1 MERRTSAASENS
13 GSARASLQGVSGG
26 TLIKVVADRSV
37 EKLGF
42 EPVGALPGWITV
54 AKLAE
59 DGWAARQGVKVG
71 DVLQSLGQTSTQDL
85 TKDEIRRRLEKDR
98 PLRLV
103 FLRPALPAASLS
115 LANPEKNVDDHAKEL
130 LEKIGAAR
138 QALRVAAAEATTLDD
153 KLNGELKGPAT
164 NGHSNGHQEAV
175 PTDALVALAAV
186 AKDLGPKDHAE
197 DTFGEDES
205 DDDQFDAGSDLSAP
219 ADAVW
224 PGEED
229 LPFTIEIAE
238 GTRMLGFGVV
248 GEPPGRVYVK
258 RVDPDG
264 FAAQEGVEVDDIV
277 LLLDETIASY
287 LTKKD
292 LVARMRKRPLKIT
305 FLRKI
310 KDGGPPPKETHVVA
324 ATMLL
329 GQALLSNQEN
339 ANVAEDEGGLIG
351 AIGGLFGGLFG

>member
-13 GSARASLQGVSGG
+13 GSVRASLQGVSGG

-37 EKLGF
+37 EQLGF
-42 EPVGALPGWITV
+42 EPVGALPGSIRV

-59 DGWAARQGVKVG
+59 DGWAARQGVNVG
-71 DVLQSLGQTSTQDL
+71 DVLQSLGQTTTQDL

-103 FLRPALPAASLS
+103 FLRPALGLS
-115 LANPEKNVDDHAKEL
+115 LAKHEKNVDDHAEEL
-130 LEKIGAAR
+130 LKKISAAR

-197 DTFGEDES
+197 DRFGEDES

-238 GTRMLGFGVV
+238 GRRMLGFGVV

-305 FLRKI
+305 FLRRI
-310 KDGGPPPKETHVVA
+310 KAGGPPPKETHVVA

>member
-1 MERRTSAASENS
+1 MERRTSAAPENS
-13 GSARASLQGVSGG
+13 GSPRASLQGVSGG

-42 EPVGALPGWITV
+42 EPVGALPGSIRV

-59 DGWAARQGVKVG
+59 DGWAARQGVSVG
-71 DVLQSLGQTSTQDL
+71 DVLQSLGQTTTQDL

-103 FLRPALPAASLS
+103 FLRPALGLS
-115 LANPEKNVDDHAKEL
+115 LANHEKNVDDHAEEL
-130 LEKIGAAR
+130 LKKISAAR

-153 KLNGELKGPAT
+153 KLHGELKGPAT

-186 AKDLGPKDHAE
+186 AKELGPKVVE

-205 DDDQFDAGSDLSAP
+205 DDDEFDAGSDLSAP

-258 RVDPDG
+258 RVDKDG
-264 FAAQEGVEVDDIV
+264 FAAQEGVEVDDVV

-292 LVARMRKRPLKIT
+292 LVGRMRKRPLKIT

-339 ANVAEDEGGLIG
+339 ANVAKDEGGLIG